1 MAYILRWRHDT
12 NDLTPAIESLGPG
25 GQHMLTTSKK
35 IVRNN
40 FFDAIKVQ
48 QSRKSHYTPYKPHTR
63 ATRDKKWS
71 VARYRNV
78 SNVLRPAIDVS
89 RRAASIEHG
98 LADQNCSEHPFLF
111 FWVTR
116 CLVETWGNL
125 VGHFM
130 RKVVGEKPDGDHIRD
145 ARE

>member
-1 MAYILRWRHDT
+1 M
-12 NDLTPAIESLGPG
+12 E
-25 GQHMLTTSKK
+25 
-35 IVRNN
+35 
-40 FFDAIKVQ
+40 
-48 QSRKSHYTPYKPHTR
+48 
-63 ATRDKKWS
+63 
-71 VARYRNV
+71 RYRNFL
-78 SNVLRPAIDVS
+78 NGLRPAIDVS